1 MNQLHVR
8 ATYDI
13 AGTATDADGNPIA
26 LQGLAFTFEGTGIEA
41 VADEDSTDNNVKL
54 KTFDEP
60 GAAGTIHATA
70 NDMDGNPYEA
80 SAEYELVPQ
89 EIEVKPFSLVF
100 TEVV

>member
-13 AGTATDADGNPIA
+13 AGSAVDAQGNPIA
-26 LQGLAFTFEGTGIEA
+26 LQDLTFTFEGTGIEA
-41 VADEDSTDNNVKL
+41 VVDEEPTDNNVKL

-60 GAAGTIHATA
+60 GATGTISATA

-80 SAEYELVPQ
+80 TAEYELVPQ
-89 EIEVKPFSLVF
+89 EVPAKPFNLVF